1 MSIRASLRAF
11 ENLSPQ
17 QWLDRASGTLPQV
30 LSVALVIAIAWQLVQ
45 LTWLLLDRGQ
55 PAAAAPPLTVSSTAG
70 RNGPDI
76 QSIVDAHLFGVA
88 QGPAQLDPSAAPET
102 QMNLVLSAV
111 FASNDPAKGWAIIGE
126 SGAAAKVFTVGE
138 VVRQGTT
145 LHAVYPDRVILDR
158 GGQLEALAL
167 PAQSLAGMV
176 PAPRTAARPNGS
188 QFANNLRRI
197 AETNPSA
204 FAEVVRPQP
213 VFANGVQRG
222 YRVYPGRNRQQF
234 ARLGLQPGDLVLS
247 INGTALDDPQRGME
261 IFNTMG
267 TSDRVTVTVER
278 NGQSQE
284 LTLNTAQI
292 MLPDAG
298 PAPGG
303 TQNQGRDAPR
313 GPLPPPGGRP
323 VTQ

>member
-17 QWLDRASGTLPQV
+17 QWLEHASRTLPQG
-30 LSVALVIAIAWQLVQ
+30 LSVVLVVAIAWQLVQ
-45 LTWLLLDRGQ
+45 LTWLLLDRSQPGPTAVP
-55 PAAAAPPLTVSSTAG
+55 PAAVGSAVG
-70 RNGPDI
+70 RKGPDI
-76 QSIVDAHLFGVA
+76 QAIVDAHLFGVVQA
-88 QGPAQLDPSAAPET
+88 PAKLDPAAAPET

-138 VVRQGTT
+138 VVRQGTK

-167 PAQSLAGMV
+167 PVQNLAGLV
-176 PAPRTAARPNGS
+176 SASPPAARSGGS

-197 AETNPSA
+197 AENSPNT
-204 FAEVVRPQP
+204 FAEIVRPQP

-222 YRVYPGRNRQQF
+222 YRVYPGRNRQLF

-261 IFNTMG
+261 VFNTMG
-267 TSDRVTVTVER
+267 ASDHVTVTVER

-292 MLPDAG
+292 TLPEAG
-298 PAPGG
+298 APDQG
-303 TQNQGRDAPR
+303 TPR
-313 GPLPPPGGRP
+313 GPLPPPGAAP
-323 VTQ
+323 ATQ